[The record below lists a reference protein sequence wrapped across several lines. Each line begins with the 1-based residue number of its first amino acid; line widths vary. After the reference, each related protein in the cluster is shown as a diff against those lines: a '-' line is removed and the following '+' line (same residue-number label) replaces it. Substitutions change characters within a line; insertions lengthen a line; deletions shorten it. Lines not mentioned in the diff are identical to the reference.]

1 MIELISWA
9 RYVVFDDDMKVVI
22 LARDQAIADAKKKR
36 EQRGEYSDDE
46 DS

>member
-22 LARDQAIADAKKKR
+22 LARDQAIADAKKR

>member
-1 MIELISWA
+1 VVENLIEPVMIELISWA

-36 EQRGEYSDDE
+36 E
-46 DS
+46 